1 MSILRIEHLKKSFG
15 SLETLKDVN
24 AEIEKGDV
32 ISLIG
37 PSGTGKTTL
46 LRCLIGL
53 EKVTDGKIYLYDQD
67 ITGSDKKAE
76 ALRLSMGM
84 VFQSYNLFE
93 HRTVIENVMMAPVKN
108 LKISK
113 NKLPDMPGSGG
124 NGQSSDFTVR
134 YGDRLIHLF
143 RQTVQS
149 RAQYDRDFRH
159 EIRFFTNLPDDVL

>member
-113 NKLPDMPGSGG
+113 IKAYAEAIRLLASAGLAGRELEYPSQLSGG
-124 NGQSSDFTVR
+124 QKQRVAIVR
-134 YGDRLIHLF
+134 TMAMHP
-143 RQTVQS
+143 
-149 RAQYDRDFRH
+149 
-159 EIRFFTNLPDDVL
+159 EILLVA